1 MFQAWLGGLRLKFA
15 INPLIP
21 MSDQGRISPFNFS
34 TIKQTSDE
42 NQYIY
47 HLRDYYSIK
56 YHIL

>member
-1 MFQAWLGGLRLKFA
+1 MFQAWLGGLMLKFA

-42 NQYIY
+42 NQ
-47 HLRDYYSIK
+47 
-56 YHIL
+56 